1 MLLLGC
7 GKMKENNKKI
17 NLKKIIILG
26 MILMICII
34 IGLLTFHQYFKKQ
47 NISRNVEK
55 NNEEK
60 NESSNEEKYGKWL
73 NFSREAID
81 FKWNDGTYEDL
92 GLESRL
98 FKSYD
103 ELEQYFTNLET
114 KIDKE
119 LEFNNS
125 YSNQEN
131 SVYQYFENFDFNND
145 SLILWVKNNN
155 SKDIMHLQDVYIDD
169 DDNLTVLIDQVLDSN
184 KDFDENNKNADVHL
198 DFIILKGNKGES
210 AKFLYKE
217 IDISDMPLIGEEKP
231 IIYLYPKE
239 DTKVSVKLLKEKNLT
254 YTYPKYKDEWRVIA
268 YKNGNLKDLDTNRQL
283 YSLYYESK
291 NDIKFKIEKEG
302 FVVKGEDTIEFLEE
316 KLDILGLN
324 EREAEEFIIYW
335 LPRLAANKYNYIRFA
350 TLDEI
355 NKNMPLEIKPNPD
368 TIIRVL
374 MTFKKL
380 EKPITV
386 QEQHLETINRNG
398 FVAVEWGGTEIK

>member
-1 MLLLGC
+1 M
-7 GKMKENNKKI
+7 
-17 NLKKIIILG
+17 
-26 MILMICII
+26 
-34 IGLLTFHQYFKKQ
+34 Y
-47 NISRNVEK
+47 
-55 NNEEK
+55 
-60 NESSNEEKYGKWL
+60 
-73 NFSREAID
+73 
-81 FKWNDGTYEDL
+81 
-92 GLESRL
+92 
-98 FKSYD
+98 
-103 ELEQYFTNLET
+103 
-114 KIDKE
+114 
-119 LEFNNS
+119 
-125 YSNQEN
+125 
-131 SVYQYFENFDFNND
+131 
-145 SLILWVKNNN
+145 VK
-155 SKDIMHLQDVYIDD
+155 DVYIDD

-184 KDFDENNKNADVHL
+184 KDFDKNNKNADVHL
-198 DFIILKGNKGES
+198 DFVSLYGNSGKTV
-210 AKFLYKE
+210 KFEYKKMNE
-217 IDISDMPLIGEEKP
+217 TDWLLSMPSEDKP

-239 DTKVSVKLLKEKNLT
+239 DTEVSVKLLKEKNLT

-316 KLDILGLN
+316 KLSILGLN

-335 LPRLAANKYNYIRFA
+335 LPRLVANKYNYIRFA

-386 QEQHLETINRNG
+386 QEQHLETTNRNG
-398 FVAVEWGGTEIK
+398 FIAVEWGGTEIK